1 MQAAEKSKPVLLLLH
16 GALGAASQFSS
27 LTQLLEEFFEVH
39 SYDFPG
45 HGGKP
50 FAEKPLDLPILTEH
64 LLDHLSA
71 FNLIG
76 CHVFGYSMGGYAA
89 LWLEIEK
96 PGIFSSI
103 LTLGTKFDWNK
114 HSAEEEAKLLSPEYL
129 VNKAPTLCEKLE
141 KRHHPNDWKQLAVE
155 TGHLMHHLAG
165 HALTAEQLESIS
177 CPVRLMTGD
186 RDEMAGVAEM
196 HRRFSVLAKGSLHV
210 LPETP
215 HLLEKVNPELLC
227 GAIGQFIPH

>member
-1 MQAAEKSKPVLLLLH
+1 MQPTEKSKPVLLLLH

-27 LTQLLEEFFEVH
+27 LIPSLEDSFEVH
-39 SYDFPG
+39 TYDFPG

-50 FAEKPLDLPILTEH
+50 FAEKTLELPILVEH
-64 LLDHLSA
+64 LLDHLSG

-89 LWLEIEK
+89 LWLEIDK

-103 LTLGTKFDWNK
+103 ITLGTKFEWNK
-114 HSAEEEAKLLSPEYL
+114 HAADEEAKLISPEYL
-129 VNKAPTLCEKLE
+129 LKKAPVFCEKLAV
-141 KRHHPNDWKQLAVE
+141 RHHPNDWKQLAEE

-165 HALTAEQLESIS
+165 HALTADQLGSIS
-177 CPVRLMTGD
+177 CPVRLMAGD
-186 RDEMAGVAEM
+186 RDEMAGVLET
-196 HRRFSVLAKGSLHV
+196 HRRYTSLAKGSFHV

-215 HLLEKVNPELLC
+215 HLLEKVNPELLSE
-227 GAIGQFIPH
+227 AIRQFILH